1 MFLASDESSYIPGTD
16 IVVDGGWFSSAPYLA
31 NERSHHMLQL
41 PDTKDKAEPV
51 AALPWIP
58 PVALSKSA
66 VTACRQ
72 AVSIVE

>member
-1 MFLASDESSYIPGTD
+1 
-16 IVVDGGWFSSAPYLA
+16 
-31 NERSHHMLQL
+31 MLQL
-41 PDTKDKAEPV
+41 LDTKEKAENLF
-51 AALPWIP
+51 AALPWIL